1 MKVLKLVLMILIIGG
16 LAIPAAACTSD
27 TEATPTPEGQVVK
40 VQRGKLAVDITASG
54 NLALSL
60 KEDLAFEISGTQQEP
75 LTVEE
80 VLVEEGDT
88 VEKGQVI
95 ARLDTTTLDEK
106 VTAQEQAVKTAE
118 LNLRTGEIGLQ
129 DAKDAEKTV
138 TTTKIDLEKATDNY
152 REITYPYDYITFS
165 FSVPEAVTAVHNASL
180 QLEKVQDGMTAG
192 SGSEEFSE
200 AWHQLRLAQENLTL
214 AWERLSRGV
223 GVDQFVEYG
232 DTALWSVEDF
242 WTLRDTQLTMEKA
255 EITLEKA
262 EDSFKSGLAK
272 AEIAL
277 EKSKQSL
284 EEARDDLQDAREDLE
299 KAIIIAP
306 FAGFITIVSVEGGDE
321 VARGT
326 VAAQLANPGKFEAEV
341 MVGEM
346 DILQLKVGDTA
357 TVKVDAL
364 PTVNIPAKVTQIAP
378 TATIQSGVVN
388 YKVKIEIQSLEAVK
402 ERQATR
408 QQAAQA
414 IQEGQMPERLKQAI
428 EEGRITQEQAQE
440 IMKRRQQGQ
449 GGQPGQGPGSGQGQ
463 QAAPQAT
470 PQVSLQTL
478 PEDFQLR
485 EGLTV
490 TVSVQVDERNNVI
503 VVPNR
508 AIKREDGETY
518 VQVQVNDAIDKR
530 LIKTG
535 ISNFTH
541 TEVTEGLDE
550 GEEIIVAATTSS
562 TPTSGSGTS
571 FLPGIR
577 RPR

>member
-1 MKVLKLVLMILIIGG
+1 
-16 LAIPAAACTSD
+16 
-27 TEATPTPEGQVVK
+27 
-40 VQRGKLAVDITASG
+40 
-54 NLALSL
+54 
-60 KEDLAFEISGTQQEP
+60 
-75 LTVEE
+75 
-80 VLVEEGDT
+80 
-88 VEKGQVI
+88 
-95 ARLDTTTLDEK
+95 
-106 VTAQEQAVKTAE
+106 
-118 LNLRTGEIGLQ
+118 
-129 DAKDAEKTV
+129 
-138 TTTKIDLEKATDNY
+138 
-152 REITYPYDYITFS
+152 
-165 FSVPEAVTAVHNASL
+165 
-180 QLEKVQDGMTAG
+180 
-192 SGSEEFSE
+192 
-200 AWHQLRLAQENLTL
+200 
-214 AWERLSRGV
+214 
-223 GVDQFVEYG
+223 
-232 DTALWSVEDF
+232 
-242 WTLRDTQLTMEKA
+242 MEKA
-255 EITLEKA
+255 QITLEKA

-326 VAAQLANPGKFEAEV
+326 VAAQLADPGKFEAEV

-364 PTVNIPAKVTQIAP
+364 PTVNIPAKVTQISP

-388 YKVKIEIQSLEAVK
+388 YTVKVEIQSLEAVK

-414 IQEGQMPERLKQAI
+414 IQEGEMPERLKQAI

-449 GGQPGQGPGSGQGQ
+449 GGQPGQGAGSGQS
-463 QAAPQAT
+463 PQAT
-470 PQVSLQTL
+470 PQASLQTL

-503 VVPNR
+503 IVPNR

-518 VQVQVNDAIDKR
+518 VQVQENGDIEKR
-530 LIKTG
+530 LVQTG

-541 TEVTEGLDE
+541 TEITEGLDE
-550 GEEIIVAATTSS
+550 GEEVIIAATTSS
-562 TPTSGSGTS
+562 TPTSGGGMS

>member
-1 MKVLKLVLMILIIGG
+1 MKILKIVLTILVIGG
-16 LAIPAAACTSD
+16 LAIPAASCTSES
-27 TEATPTPEGQVVK
+27 EATPAPEGQVVK
-40 VQRGKLAVDITASG
+40 VQRGKLMVDITASG

-80 VLVEEGDT
+80 VLVEAGDT

-95 ARLDTTTLDEK
+95 ARLDTTSLEEK

-138 TTTKIDLEKATDNY
+138 KTTQIDLENAIDNY
-152 REITYPYDYITFS
+152 REITYPYDYVTFA
-165 FSVPEAVTAVHNASL
+165 FSVPEAITAVHNASL
-180 QLEKVQDGMTAG
+180 QLEDVQAGMTAG
-192 SGSEEFSE
+192 SGTEEFSK
-200 AWHQLRLAQENLTL
+200 AWLQLVLARENLTL
-214 AWERLSRGV
+214 AWERLSRGI

-232 DTALWSVEDF
+232 STALWAVEDF
-242 WTLRDTQLTMEKA
+242 WTLRNTQLTMEKA
-255 EITLEKA
+255 QITLEKA

-272 AEIAL
+272 AEVAL
-277 EKSKQSL
+277 AKAKQSL
-284 EEARDDLQDAREDLE
+284 EEARDDLQDAKEDLE
-299 KAIIIAP
+299 KAVIVAP
-306 FAGFITIVSVEGGDE
+306 FAGFITVVSVEGGDE

-326 VAAQLANPGKFEAEV
+326 VAAQLADPGKFEAEV

-364 PTVNIPAKVTQIAP
+364 PTVNIPAKVTHIAP

-388 YKVKIEIQSLEAVK
+388 YTVKVEIQSLETIQQ
-402 ERQATR
+402 RQTAAG
-408 QQAAQA
+408 QPAAQGA
-414 IQEGQMPERLKQAI
+414 QPGQMPERLKQAI
-428 EEGRITQEQAQE
+428 EEGRITQEQAE
-440 IMKRRQQGQ
+440 EMMERRQQGQ
-449 GGQPGQGPGSGQGQ
+449 GGQPSGQGPPTEQSPQST
-463 QAAPQAT
+463 PQA
-470 PQVSLQTL
+470 SLQTL

-490 TVSVQVDERNNVI
+490 TVSVQVDERNNVLT
-503 VVPNR
+503 VPNR

-518 VQVQVNDAIDKR
+518 VQVRENGAIDKR
-530 LIKTG
+530 PIKTG

-550 GEEIIVAATTSS
+550 GEEVIITATTSS
-562 TPTSGSGTS
+562 TPTSGGGGMS

>member
-27 TEATPTPEGQVVK
+27 TEAIPTSEGQVVK
-40 VQRGKLAVDITASG
+40 VQRGKLTVEITASG

-75 LTVEE
+75 LTAEE

-88 VEKGQVI
+88 IEKGQVV
-95 ARLDTTTLDEK
+95 ARLDTTLLEEK

-118 LNLRTGEIGLQ
+118 LNLRTAEIGLQ

-138 TTTKIDLEKATDNY
+138 TATKIDLEKAIDNY
-152 REITYPYDYITFS
+152 REITYPYDYVTFA
-165 FSVPEAVTAVHNASL
+165 FSVPEAITAVHNASL
-180 QLEKVQDGMTAG
+180 QLEKVQTGMTAG
-192 SGSEEFSE
+192 SGTEEFSV

-232 DTALWSVEDF
+232 GTALWSVEDF

-255 EITLEKA
+255 QITLGKA

-272 AEIAL
+272 AEVAL
-277 EKSKQSL
+277 EKAKQTL
-284 EEARDDLQDAREDLE
+284 EEAGDDLQDARDDLE
-299 KAIIIAP
+299 KAVIVAP

-326 VAAQLANPGKFEAEV
+326 VAAQLADPGKFEAEV

-346 DILQLKVGDTA
+346 DILQLKVGDAA

-364 PTVNIPAKVTQIAP
+364 STVNIPAKVTQIAP

-388 YKVKIEIQSLEAVK
+388 YTVKVEIQSLEAVK

-449 GGQPGQGPGSGQGQ
+449 GGQGPESGQGQ

-470 PQVSLQTL
+470 PQASLQTL

-490 TVSVQVDERNNVI
+490 TVSVQVDERNDVLI
-503 VVPNR
+503 VPNR
-508 AIKREDGETY
+508 AIKREEGETY
-518 VQVQVNDAIDKR
+518 VQVQTNGVIDKR
-530 LIKTG
+530 PVKTG

-541 TEVTEGLDE
+541 TEITEGLSQ
-550 GEEIIVAATTSS
+550 GEEIIIAQANTQQESS
-562 TPTSGSGTS
+562 SGGGIS
-571 FLPGIR
+571 FLPKMR